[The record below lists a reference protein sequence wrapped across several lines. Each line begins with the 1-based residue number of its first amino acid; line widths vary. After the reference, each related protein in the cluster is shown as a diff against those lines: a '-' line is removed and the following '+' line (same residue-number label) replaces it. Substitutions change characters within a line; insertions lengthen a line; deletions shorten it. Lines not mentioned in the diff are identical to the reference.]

1 MIPFPRARSGP
12 LPLFG
17 GLACAIG
24 IGSGCGRLD
33 DISQLISPAVAQGI
47 YVGLD
52 LPEGTDLSG
61 SGSDLL
67 QYSAACSVFL
77 AYIADPSQLDS
88 SPVEGAKVAFKS
100 TENPGNF
107 ALSDE
112 GAGKYLATAE
122 AGISYVSEDDAVV
135 TTQIDGSD
143 VRITVQTPDAPEVD
157 VPTTL
162 PAQGGFT
169 VDLSGQGYDNVLVAV
184 YDVNRGKLTYDN
196 LPDDI
201 VETYE
206 YTHGEQA
213 ESVDVYEEAFQREGS
228 YVVGIAGMRTSDPT
242 TFTGV
247 SQSLSAFMAGQFTL
261 RFVQV
266 SPLQ

>member
-1 MIPFPRARSGP
+1 MPSPLARTGGIPVTGW
-12 LPLFG
+12 LI
-17 GLACAIG
+17 GLLGA
-24 IGSGCGRLD
+24 GSGCGRLD

-47 YVGLD
+47 FVGLD

-77 AYIADPSQLDS
+77 AYIADPSELDT
-88 SPVEGAKVAFKS
+88 SPVEGANVTFRSAQ
-100 TENPGNF
+100 NPGSF
-107 ALSDE
+107 PLADQGE
-112 GAGKYLATAE
+112 GKYLATAE
-122 AGISYVSEDDAVV
+122 SGIDYASGDEAVV

-143 VRITVQTPDAPEVD
+143 VRIEVETPDAPDVD

-169 VDLSGQGYDNVLVAV
+169 VDLAGQGYDNVLVAV

-213 ESVDVYEEAFQREGS
+213 ESVDVYDGAFLREGT
-228 YVVGIAGMRTSDPT
+228 YVVGIAGMRTSDPN

-266 SPLQ
+266 SPL